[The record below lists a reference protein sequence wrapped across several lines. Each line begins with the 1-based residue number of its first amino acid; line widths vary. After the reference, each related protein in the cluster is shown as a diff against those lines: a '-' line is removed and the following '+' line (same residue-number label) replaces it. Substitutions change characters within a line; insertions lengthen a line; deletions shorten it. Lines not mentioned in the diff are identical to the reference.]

1 MKGTLRED
9 QDTFSILY
17 RSILLR
23 MKNISDKSCR
33 EVRNTDFMF
42 NIFFFRKS
50 CHLRDNEEKYRV
62 IEKDGRNLKPL

>member
-33 EVRNTDFMF
+33 EVRNTDFIF
-42 NIFFFRKS
+42 NIFFFENRAIYEIMRKNTGS
-50 CHLRDNEEKYRV
+50 SK
-62 IEKDGRNLKPL
+62 KMDGI